1 MTGANKSVSSTSTQ
15 RPKAECHTCLFYSHL
30 YYICS
35 SVCTGKTSVMQ
46 NLQVNL
52 KQNVTYTY
60 VSLNLSTNNAL
71 QQPAQMF
78 TIIQII
84 HQIILH
90 GGIILFCILVPC
102 DNDNILPKSVW
113 RAGCPLNSNRIASYF
128 LNQHFNYTSLL
139 ACLWGSARLLL

>member
-15 RPKAECHTCLFYSHL
+15 RPKAECHTRLFYSHL
-30 YYICS
+30 YFICS

-46 NLQVNL
+46 NLKVNL
-52 KQNVTYTY
+52 KQNVTYIY

-71 QQPAQMF
+71 KQSAQRF
-78 TIIQII
+78 TITQMNC
-84 HQIILH
+84 QIILH

-113 RAGCPLNSNRIASYF
+113 RASCPLNPNRIASYF

-139 ACLWGSARLLL
+139 ACLRGSARILL

>member
-1 MTGANKSVSSTSTQ
+1 
-15 RPKAECHTCLFYSHL
+15 
-30 YYICS
+30 
-35 SVCTGKTSVMQ
+35 MQ

-78 TIIQII
+78 SIIQII

-102 DNDNILPKSVW
+102 DNDNILPKSV
-113 RAGCPLNSNRIASYF
+113 
-128 LNQHFNYTSLL
+128 
-139 ACLWGSARLLL
+139 